1 MTDGSRTF
9 AILGT
14 CGKRLWGMTA
24 EDRMRRAFARS
35 GLTEAAA
42 PDGAAQSGDAAIFVR
57 AEYLIEER
65 LIQALIATPG
75 ALLVLGTY
83 GSARRVVAA
92 HAPAG
97 CAAGAARLVAGGELP
112 AGASAVPDGLRPLT
126 PDELGST
133 WNITLRKKAAP
144 YVASFETE
152 PTDALERL
160 TFGAS
165 YKGATDFVTKY
176 LWPWPAR
183 HVTRWCAQAGV
194 TPNAVTLFS
203 LVLVFV
209 TMLLFAQGHF
219 LIGCI
224 VGFFMTFLDTVD
236 GKLARVTLTS
246 SKWGEVFDHG
256 IDMIHPP
263 FWWWMWWIGLYTV
276 GDTPPGTDLALW
288 IIIGGYVVGRLLEGV
303 FLAWFKIETFIWR
316 PIDFAFRTITARR
329 NPNLAILTIGAL
341 VGEPGIAFLLVALW
355 TAISIAFHTI
365 RLAQAAFIRLRGGEI
380 RSWLIE
386 GA

>member
-24 EDRMRRAFARS
+24 EERMQRAFARS
-35 GLTEAAA
+35 GLSRT
-42 PDGAAQSGDAAIFVR
+42 DGATAAQTPDAMIFVR

-75 ALLVLGTY
+75 ALLVLDPPGP
-83 GSARRVVAA
+83 GRRIVAA
-92 HAPAG
+92 HA
-97 CAAGAARLVAGGELP
+97 AAGHAAAAARIVETGVLDDTDGE
-112 AGASAVPDGLRPLT
+112 SGLRALT
-126 PDELGST
+126 PEELGST

-176 LWPWPAR
+176 CWPWPAR
-183 HVTRWCAQAGV
+183 HVTRWCAQAGI

-288 IIIGGYVVGRLLEGV
+288 IIIGGYVAGRLLEGA

-341 VGEPGIAFLLVALW
+341 VGEPGVAFLLVALW
-355 TAISIAFHTI
+355 TAISIAFHAV
-365 RLAQAAFIRLRGGEI
+365 RLAQAAIIRLRGGEI

>member
-35 GLTEAAA
+35 GVNEAAA
-42 PDGAAQSGDAAIFVR
+42 PDVAAQSDDGAIFVR

-83 GSARRVVAA
+83 GSARQVVGA

-97 CAAGAARLVAGGELP
+97 CAAAAARLVADGELA
-112 AGASAVPDGLRPLT
+112 AGAAAVPEGLRPLT
-126 PDELGST
+126 PEELGST

-183 HVTRWCAQAGV
+183 HVTRWCAQAGI

-263 FWWWMWWIGLYTV
+263 FWWWAWWIGLYAV

-288 IIIGGYVVGRLLEGV
+288 IIIAGYVIGRLLEGV

>member
-1 MTDGSRTF
+1 MAGGEPNF

-14 CGKRLWGMTA
+14 CETRLWGMTGA
-24 EDRMRRAFARS
+24 ERLRRAFARA
-35 GLTEAAA
+35 GLPETDAWAAA
-42 PDGAAQSGDAAIFVR
+42 GAVVVVR
-57 AEYLIEER
+57 ADFLVEER
-65 LIQALIATPG
+65 LIRDLIAAPG
-75 ALLVLGTY
+75 ALLVQAGPD
-83 GSARRVVAA
+83 GRPVPVAA

-97 CAAGAARLVAGGELP
+97 GVPAALAVLEAPSVDPAGAAEA
-112 AGASAVPDGLRPLT
+112 GLRPMT
-126 PDELGST
+126 PDELGSN
-133 WNITLRKKAAP
+133 WNSTLRKKATP
-144 YVASFETE
+144 YVASFRTAGI
-152 PTDALERL
+152 DDLERL

-183 HVTRWCAQAGV
+183 HVTRWCAQAGI

-209 TMLLFAQGHF
+209 TMWLFAAGHF
-219 LIGCI
+219 VAGCL

-263 FWWWMWWIGLYTV
+263 FWWWAWWLGLHAV
-276 GDTPPGTDLALW
+276 GDLPPGVDAALW
-288 IIIGGYVVGRLLEGV
+288 IILGGYVAGRVLEGI

-316 PIDFAFRTITARR
+316 PVDFVFRTITARR
-329 NPNLAILTIGAL
+329 NPNLAILTVGAVL
-341 VGEPGIAFLLVALW
+341 GQPGWAFVLVAVW
-355 TAISIAFHTI
+355 TAISIAFHTV
-365 RLAQAAFIRLRGGEI
+365 RLLQAAAVRLGGGEI
-380 RSWLIE
+380 RSWLGE
-386 GA
+386 RG

>member
-1 MTDGSRTF
+1 VN
-9 AILGT
+9 
-14 CGKRLWGMTA
+14 
-24 EDRMRRAFARS
+24 
-35 GLTEAAA
+35 EAAA
-42 PDGAAQSGDAAIFVR
+42 PDVAAQSDDGAIFVR

-83 GSARRVVAA
+83 GSARQVVGA

-97 CAAGAARLVAGGELP
+97 CAAAAARLVADGELA
-112 AGASAVPDGLRPLT
+112 AGAAAVPEGLRPLT
-126 PDELGST
+126 PEELGST

-183 HVTRWCAQAGV
+183 HVTRWCAQAGI

-263 FWWWMWWIGLYTV
+263 FWWWAWWIGLYAV

-288 IIIGGYVVGRLLEGV
+288 IIIAGYVIGRLLEGV